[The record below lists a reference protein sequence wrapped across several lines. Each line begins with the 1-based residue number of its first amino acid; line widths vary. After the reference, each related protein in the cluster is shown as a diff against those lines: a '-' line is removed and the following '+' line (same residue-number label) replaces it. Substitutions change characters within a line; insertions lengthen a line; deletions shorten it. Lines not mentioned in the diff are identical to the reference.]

1 MGIRAAT
8 GLIVAAL
15 CAPVVVAAE
24 DNLTLADLSRGD
36 QVRLRLASGGKSVRG
51 TLDAA
56 GPDEIVVRPRDPAQ
70 PPLRLSSRQMAKLEV
85 VRGRRSH
92 WRRGAVIGF
101 VPGALFMFWFVRA
114 LGECYGDCG
123 FDSEA
128 VGYGLAGGAITGTL
142 GALIGLAVKTDRW
155 VPVEARRPK
164 LALTLAPAKGGFR
177 ADLSLRF

>member
-56 GPDEIVVRPRDPAQ
+56 GPDEIVLRPRDPAQ
-70 PPLRLSSRQMAKLEV
+70 PLLRVPSQQLAKLEV

-92 WRRGAVIGF
+92 WVRGAVIGF
-101 VPGALFMFWFVRA
+101 VPGALFMGAAVLA
-114 LGECYGDCG
+114 LSDCYRDCDETGEVL
-123 FDSEA
+123 A
-128 VGYGLAGGAITGTL
+128 YGLAGGAITGAV

-155 VPVEARRPK
+155 VLVQDRRPK
-164 LALTLAPAKGGFR
+164 VGLSLAPLKGGFR